1 MVGVPLFGPFY
12 PPWQWIAWW
21 WRWRNGPE
29 LAVLWAVC
37 TRLAVYPMFGITALA
52 VAAVGVAREGL
63 FGAVSGLHGSARWAA
78 TRAIRAAGVVVRGR
92 VVPRRVRPFVLRVG
106 TFKARAR
113 AVGGFSP

>member
-52 VAAVGVAREGL
+52 VAAVGVARQGW
-63 FGAVSGLHGSARWAA
+63 FGAVSDLHGSAR
-78 TRAIRAAGVVVRGR
+78 RAAPRGNR
-92 VVPRRVRPFVLRVG
+92 DAWPIH
-106 TFKARAR
+106 KARLVPPPLR
-113 AVGGFSP
+113 PLLQRLRNSPAPTPP